1 MVPIDARRRTA
12 TDFLTRSALT
22 LALLGSL
29 PLATAAAAAP
39 AGSTLRSAERPS
51 LSDVRVARDPET
63 GGWTL
68 APFGAGATALD
79 RAASPEA
86 QMATN
91 QSLEGLVAE
100 AQPDGSWLLDVQ
112 GRFQNYSIARRDASG
127 GIHFDCGQDPL
138 SLFEWLTTTPAPV
151 DAFGRPVR

>member
-12 TDFLTRSALT
+12 TDFVTRSALT

-29 PLATAAAAAP
+29 PVVAGAAAAS
-39 AGSTLRSAERPS
+39 AGGTLRHAERPGVA
-51 LSDVRVARDPET
+51 DVRVARDPET
-63 GGWTL
+63 GGWML
-68 APFGAGATALD
+68 APFGAGATALE
-79 RAASPEA
+79 RAPSPDER
-86 QMATN
+86 MAIN

-112 GRFQNYSIARRDASG
+112 GRFQNYSIARKDVTG

-138 SLFEWLTTTPAPV
+138 CLFEWLTTLPEPV